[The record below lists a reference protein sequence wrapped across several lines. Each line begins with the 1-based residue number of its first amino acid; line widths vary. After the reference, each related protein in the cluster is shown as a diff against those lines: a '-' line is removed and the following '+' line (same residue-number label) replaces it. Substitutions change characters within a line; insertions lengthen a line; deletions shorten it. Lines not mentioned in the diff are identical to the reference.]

1 MDRVKTVIKGRRDSV
16 LAFGIVIVAYIVM
29 QLLVMTG
36 NISNSLSGML
46 VPICAYIVM
55 AVSLNLTVG
64 ILGELSLGHAGFMS
78 VGAFTGIVVT
88 TALAMIR
95 CSCPRTLR
103 ARRWRSSLLPRRT
116 PSRIASTPSRTSRAS
131 CRSGCGSFAESF
143 WFGVPATCRA
153 GRMKPSGARAPGRHG
168 RAGASTW

>member
-88 TALAMIR
+88 TALAD
-95 CSCPRTLR
+95 SVPSPALR
-103 ARRWRSSLLPRRT
+103 R
-116 PSRIASTPSRTSRAS
+116 
-131 CRSGCGSFAESF
+131 
-143 WFGVPATCRA
+143 
-153 GRMKPSGARAPGRHG
+153 
-168 RAGASTW
+168 

>member
-78 VGAFTGIVVT
+78 VGAFTGI
-88 TALAMIR
+88 
-95 CSCPRTLR
+95 P
-103 ARRWRSSLLPRRT
+103 W
-116 PSRIASTPSRTSRAS
+116 
-131 CRSGCGSFAESF
+131 
-143 WFGVPATCRA
+143 
-153 GRMKPSGARAPGRHG
+153 
-168 RAGASTW
+168 